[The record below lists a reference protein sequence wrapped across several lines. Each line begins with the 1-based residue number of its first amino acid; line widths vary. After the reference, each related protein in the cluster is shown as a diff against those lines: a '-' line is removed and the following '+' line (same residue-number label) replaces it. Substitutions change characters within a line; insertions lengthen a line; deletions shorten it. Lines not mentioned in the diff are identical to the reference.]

1 MTSNPSLCIAPK
13 ASVLPST
20 QTGWRSKSREF
31 DKLKFVTHARQLLM
45 LIMLVVCVG
54 WLAAWLLV
62 ALCLMPIVMIARRGR
77 HAYKVG
83 SNRIGVESKHLKVS
97 GVSGSLSVG

>member
-1 MTSNPSLCIAPK
+1 MMTSNPSLCIAPK

-20 QTGWRSKSREF
+20 QA
-31 DKLKFVTHARQLLM
+31 VRQLLM
-45 LIMLVVCVG
+45 LIMLVACVV

-62 ALCLMPIVMIARRGR
+62 AFCLMPIVMIVRRGR

-83 SNRIGVESKHLKVS
+83 GNRIGVETKQLKVS
-97 GVSGSLSVG
+97 GVSSSLSVG